1 MALFSDLP
9 VDLLPLILEQILKA
23 SHLGQICLVNKV
35 FYEFSVSQLYSRII
49 IRHWYHDVKSKV
61 ICLFRTLAEHEHLAL
76 MVRQLEV
83 GDFPK
88 GLHAEQD
95 DALRESCI
103 RGLQNARHLRA
114 VTWTRDGSLTSE
126 ILQALAQCTELRS
139 ISMNGNSSGHYD
151 PRELLNLTQLNSVSV
166 VMPGSGV
173 IDIFPSWM
181 QVVGQKLRS
190 LTLICKDTRLVNDA
204 LLEDMSAFLPSLE
217 RLSLVGC
224 PKVTHRGIGAL
235 VRQNVRGLLSLGLEG
250 ITPAFDVSS
259 FGAICSR
266 EGGLVSLQSFTF
278 TFEPGLLNDAWINGI
293 VSLLSVSPLDLF
305 QAYATDRE
313 TALDAPMVGVLIDRI
328 VRSHGQ
334 RLTRL
339 SVHRAR
345 LRLHTIEGICTTC
358 PNLRQLFMLIDYSDL
373 PQLGPVLAK
382 ARQLNAV
389 HVNISELPVPYEPNA
404 RAMAL
409 LSQCSPTVTQF
420 GIDNRV
426 WQIARHVEVQAD
438 GQLTTRPVLTTYENP
453 DIPEQFLV
461 VRA

>member
-9 VDLLPLILEQILKA
+9 IDLLPSILEQILKA
-23 SHLGQICLVNKV
+23 SHLAQLCLVNRG
-35 FYEFSVSQLYSRII
+35 FYEVAVPQLYSRII
-49 IRHWYHDVKSKV
+49 IRHWYHDVKTKV
-61 ICLFRTLAEHEHLAL
+61 ICLFRTLTEYERLAL
-76 MVRQLEV
+76 MVHQLEI

-103 RGLQNARHLRA
+103 RGLRNTKHLRA

-126 ILQALAQCTELRS
+126 IIQTLAQCTELRS
-139 ISMNGNSSGHYD
+139 ISFNGNSASHYN
-151 PRELLNLTQLNSVSV
+151 PRELLKLTRLESISV
-166 VMPGSGV
+166 VMPSAGV
-173 IDIFPSWM
+173 TNLFHHWM
-181 QVVGQKLRS
+181 RATGRTLRS
-190 LTLICKDTRLVNDA
+190 LTLICKDTRLFDDV
-204 LLEDMSAFLPSLE
+204 LLEEMAKHLPSLE

-224 PKVTHRGIGAL
+224 PKATHKGVGAL
-235 VRQNVRGLLSLGLEG
+235 IKQNVRGVLALGLEG
-250 ITPAFDVSS
+250 ITPAFDVAS
-259 FGAICSR
+259 FGAICAR
-266 EGGLVSLQSFTF
+266 EGGLVSLKSFTF
-278 TFEPGLLNDAWINGI
+278 TFEPSLLNDASINGI
-293 VSLLSVSPLDLF
+293 VALLADSPLDLF

-328 VRSHGQ
+328 VRAHGH

-345 LRLHTIEGICTTC
+345 LRLYTIEGICTMC
-358 PNLRQLFMLIDYSDL
+358 PNLRQLFMLIDSSDL
-373 PQLGPVLAK
+373 PELGPLLAK
-382 ARQLNAV
+382 ARQLTAV
-389 HVNISELPVPYEPNA
+389 HVNISELPVPYEPNT